1 MKDLFGNTIRVGDY
15 IAYPEGRH
23 GDFLSIALV
32 LGVEEQRLKLRS
44 MAVYHFTLPRDW
56 STPRIVYITRIDR
69 AVILGCS
76 VPDEVKTLL
85 D

>member
-15 IAYPEGRH
+15 IAYPGRS
-23 GDFLSIALV
+23 GSSLWTTIGRV
-32 LGVEEQRLKLRS
+32 
-44 MAVYHFTLPRDW
+44 
-56 STPRIVYITRIDR
+56 TRIEDGKVFMVSASPWLGNRWSKASNTHTAHTDR

>member
-15 IAYPEGRH
+15 IAYPGRGGSSLWVNIARVTGVDDKKVSVRSTSRWI
-23 GDFLSIALV
+23 GDRWEKVSNAYT
-32 LGVEEQRLKLRS
+32 
-44 MAVYHFTLPRDW
+44 AHT
-56 STPRIVYITRIDR
+56 DR

-76 VPDEVKTLL
+76 VPDDVKTLL